1 MKHSNIL
8 LTQSKILRNREIRAE
23 MFDNGLYQLIKQY
36 QYNEVPMETLP
47 EFKHMKALQVN
58 RWKRNKRIREH
69 LESIISKPSLFLT
82 LTFTDEVLTSTS
94 QATRRKYVS
103 RLLGAYKV
111 PYIAN
116 IDYGESDDY
125 IDDKGNAKNG
135 THREHYHAVIQL
147 SRIDN
152 KKWLYGNIDFKRVY
166 NTNDLRMARYL
177 TKLQYHAIKSPKRLI
192 YPKLGSSSLSA
203 DPR

>member
-1 MKHSNIL
+1 MNNHNTL
-8 LTQSKILRNREIRAE
+8 FTQSKRQRNREIRSE
-23 MFDNGLYQLIKQY
+23 MFDNGLYQLIRQY
-36 QYNEVPMETLP
+36 QYDEVPMETYN
-47 EFKHMKALQVN
+47 EWKHMKALQVN

-69 LESIISKPSLFLT
+69 LEDIISKPSLFLT
-82 LTFTDEVLTSTS
+82 LTFTDEVLASTS
-94 QATRRKYVS
+94 QATRRRYVS
-103 RLLGAYKV
+103 RLLGAFKV

-116 IDYGESDDY
+116 IDFGDSQDY
-125 IDDKGNAKNG
+125 IDDKGNARKG
-135 THREHYHAVIQL
+135 TNREHYHAVIQL
-147 SRIDN
+147 SKIDN

-192 YPKLGSSSLSA
+192 YPKLGTSLST